1 MKPLSNNELSMFCG
15 QMAMILRSGIS
26 STEGLSLMAE
36 DSPEQG
42 KELLESLISNMEETG
57 IFHQSIRDT
66 EVFPEYMCNMIQIGE
81 ESGRLD
87 EVMSALSEHY
97 EQQETIS
104 RSIKNAVTYP
114 FIMITMMLAVILVL
128 IVKVMPVF
136 NQVYKQLGTGLTG
149 VSKNILNMGIL
160 INRYAFVLVLL
171 AVVLAGCFL
180 YFAFTEK
187 GRAQFFRLSSKLPF
201 TQKFSEKIA
210 VSRFASGMYLALES
224 GLDTDESLEM
234 AARLAEHPVLEEKIT
249 KTRTLLEEGQ
259 GFSEAVSESQI
270 FDSLSNRMISI
281 GFKTG
286 AVDEAMKQISLQYAE
301 DVNERI
307 FQLISRLE
315 PTLVAVLS
323 IIVGLILLSVML
335 PLMGIMSGMG

>member
-15 QMAMILRSGIS
+15 QMSMILHSGIS

-66 EVFPEYMCNMIQIGE
+66 KVFPEYMCNMIQIGE

-104 RSIKNAVTYP
+104 RSIKNAITYP

-136 NQVYKQLGTGLTG
+136 NQVYEQLGTGLTG
-149 VSKNILNMGIL
+149 VSKNILNLGIL
-160 INRYAFVLVLL
+160 MNRYAFVLVLL
-171 AVVLAGCFL
+171 AGVLAG
-180 YFAFTEK
+180 Y
-187 GRAQFFRLSSKLPF
+187 R
-201 TQKFSEKIA
+201 
-210 VSRFASGMYLALES
+210 
-224 GLDTDESLEM
+224 
-234 AARLAEHPVLEEKIT
+234 
-249 KTRTLLEEGQ
+249 
-259 GFSEAVSESQI
+259 
-270 FDSLSNRMISI
+270 
-281 GFKTG
+281 
-286 AVDEAMKQISLQYAE
+286 
-301 DVNERI
+301 
-307 FQLISRLE
+307 
-315 PTLVAVLS
+315 
-323 IIVGLILLSVML
+323 
-335 PLMGIMSGMG
+335 

>member
-1 MKPLSNNELSMFCG
+1 
-15 QMAMILRSGIS
+15 
-26 STEGLSLMAE
+26 
-36 DSPEQG
+36 
-42 KELLESLISNMEETG
+42 
-57 IFHQSIRDT
+57 
-66 EVFPEYMCNMIQIGE
+66 MIQIGE

-104 RSIKNAVTYP
+104 RSIKNAITYP

-136 NQVYKQLGTGLTG
+136 NQVYEQLGTGLTG
-149 VSKNILNMGIL
+149 VSKNILNLGIL
-160 INRYAFVLVLL
+160 MNRYAFVLVLL
-171 AVVLAGCFL
+171 AGVLAGCFL
-180 YFAFTEK
+180 YFTFTEK
-187 GRAQFFRLSSKLPF
+187 GRNQFFRFSAKLPF

-234 AARLAEHPVLEEKIT
+234 AARLADHPVLEEKIA
-249 KTRTLLEEGQ
+249 KTRALLEEGQ

-270 FDSLSNRMISI
+270 FDSLSTRMISI
-281 GFKTG
+281 GCKTG
-286 AVDEAMKQISLQYAE
+286 AVDMVMKQISLQYSE
-301 DVNERI
+301 DINERI
-307 FQLISRLE
+307 FQLISKLE

>member
-1 MKPLSNNELSMFCG
+1 
-15 QMAMILRSGIS
+15 
-26 STEGLSLMAE
+26 
-36 DSPEQG
+36 
-42 KELLESLISNMEETG
+42 MEETG

-66 EVFPEYMCNMIQIGE
+66 KVFPEYMCNMIQIGE

-104 RSIKNAVTYP
+104 RSIKNAITYP

-136 NQVYKQLGTGLTG
+136 NQVYEQLGTGLTG
-149 VSKNILNMGIL
+149 VSKK
-160 INRYAFVLVLL
+160 
-171 AVVLAGCFL
+171 
-180 YFAFTEK
+180 YFKPGNPDEPLCLCSCPSCRRTCGMFPVFYIYRK
-187 GRAQFFRLSSKLPF
+187 GRNQFFRFSAKLPF

-234 AARLAEHPVLEEKIT
+234 AARLADHSVLEEKIA
-249 KTRTLLEEGQ
+249 KTRALLEEGQ
-259 GFSEAVSESQI
+259 GFFRSSFRSQI
-270 FDSLSNRMISI
+270 FDSLSTRMISI
-281 GFKTG
+281 GCKTG
-286 AVDEAMKQISLQYAE
+286 AVDMVMKQISLQYSE
-301 DVNERI
+301 DINERI
-307 FQLISRLE
+307 FQLISKLE

>member
-1 MKPLSNNELSMFCG
+1 MKPLSNNELSIFCS
-15 QMAMILRSGIS
+15 QMAMILHSGIS
-26 STEGLSLMAE
+26 STEGLSLMEE

-42 KELLESLISNMEETG
+42 KELLHTLISNMEETG
-57 IFHQSIRDT
+57 IFHQSVRDT
-66 EVFPEYMCNMIQIGE
+66 QVFPDYMCNMLQIGE

-87 EVMSALSEHY
+87 EVMSALAKHY

-104 RSIKNAVTYP
+104 RSIKNAITYP

-136 NQVYKQLGTGLTG
+136 NQVYEQLGTGLTG
-149 VSKNILNMGIL
+149 VSKNILQMGLL
-160 INRYAFVLVLL
+160 INRYAFVLVLF
-171 AVVLAGCFL
+171 AVILAGCFL
-180 YFAFTEK
+180 YFAFTKK
-187 GRAQFFRLSSKLPF
+187 GRTQIFQICAKLPF
-201 TQKFSEKIA
+201 TQKFSERIA

-234 AARLAEHPVLEEKIT
+234 AARLAQHPVLEEKIS
-249 KTRTLLEEGQ
+249 KTRKLLEEGQ
-259 GFSEAVSESQI
+259 GFSEAISEAEV
-270 FDSLSNRMISI
+270 FDSLSTRMISI

-301 DVNERI
+301 DINDRI
-307 FQLISRLE
+307 FQLISKLE
-315 PTLVAVLS
+315 PTLVAILS

>member
-1 MKPLSNNELSMFCG
+1 MKSLSNNELSMFCG
-15 QMAMILRSGIS
+15 QMAMILHSGIS
-26 STEGLSLMAE
+26 SIEGLSLMAE
-36 DSPEQG
+36 DSTEQG
-42 KELLESLISNMEETG
+42 KELLESLISNIEETG
-57 IFHQSIRDT
+57 ILHQSIRDT
-66 EVFPEYMCNMIQIGE
+66 QVFPEYMCNMIQIGE

-149 VSKNILNMGIL
+149 VSKNILNLGIL

-180 YFAFTEK
+180 YFTFTEK
-187 GRAQFFRLSSKLPF
+187 GRNQFFRLSSKLPF

-234 AARLAEHPVLEEKIT
+234 ATHLADHPVLEEKINR
-249 KTRTLLEEGQ
+249 TRALLEEGQ
-259 GFSEAVSESQI
+259 SFSEAVSESQI
-270 FDSLSNRMISI
+270 FDSLSTRMISI

-286 AVDEAMKQISLQYAE
+286 SVDAAMKQISLQYAKE
-301 DVNERI
+301 AAI
-307 FQLISRLE
+307 CQI
-315 PTLVAVLS
+315 T
-323 IIVGLILLSVML
+323 
-335 PLMGIMSGMG
+335 

>member
-15 QMAMILRSGIS
+15 QMSMILHSGIS

-66 EVFPEYMCNMIQIGE
+66 KVFPEYMCNMIQIGE

-104 RSIKNAVTYP
+104 RSIKNAITYP

-136 NQVYKQLGTGLTG
+136 NQVYEQLGTGLTG
-149 VSKNILNMGIL
+149 VSKNILNLGIL
-160 INRYAFVLVLL
+160 MNRYAFVLVLL
-171 AVVLAGCFL
+171 AGVLAGCFL
-180 YFAFTEK
+180 YFTFTEK
-187 GRAQFFRLSSKLPF
+187 GRNQFFRFSSKLPF
-201 TQKFSEKIA
+201 TQKFSEEIA
-210 VSRFASGMYLALES
+210 VSRFASGMYLALEV
-224 GLDTDESLEM
+224 LKWL
-234 AARLAEHPVLEEKIT
+234 PVL
-249 KTRTLLEEGQ
+249 
-259 GFSEAVSESQI
+259 
-270 FDSLSNRMISI
+270 
-281 GFKTG
+281 
-286 AVDEAMKQISLQYAE
+286 
-301 DVNERI
+301 
-307 FQLISRLE
+307 
-315 PTLVAVLS
+315 PT
-323 IIVGLILLSVML
+323 IRY
-335 PLMGIMSGMG
+335 

>member
-15 QMAMILRSGIS
+15 QMSMILHSGIS

-66 EVFPEYMCNMIQIGE
+66 KVFPEYMCNMIQIGE

-104 RSIKNAVTYP
+104 RSIKNAITYP

-136 NQVYKQLGTGLTG
+136 NQVYEQLGTGLTW
-149 VSKNILNMGIL
+149 
-160 INRYAFVLVLL
+160 
-171 AVVLAGCFL
+171 CFQK
-180 YFAFTEK
+180 YFKPGNPDEPLCLCSCPSCRRTC
-187 GRAQFFRLSSKLPF
+187 
-201 TQKFSEKIA
+201 
-210 VSRFASGMYLALES
+210 GMF
-224 GLDTDESLEM
+224 
-234 AARLAEHPVLEEKIT
+234 PVFYIYRKRPEP
-249 KTRTLLEEGQ
+249 
-259 GFSEAVSESQI
+259 
-270 FDSLSNRMISI
+270 
-281 GFKTG
+281 
-286 AVDEAMKQISLQYAE
+286 
-301 DVNERI
+301 I
-307 FQLISRLE
+307 FQI
-315 PTLVAVLS
+315 
-323 IIVGLILLSVML
+323 
-335 PLMGIMSGMG
+335 

>member
-15 QMAMILRSGIS
+15 QMSMILHSGIS

-57 IFHQSIRDT
+57 I
-66 EVFPEYMCNMIQIGE
+66 PEYMCNMIQIGE

-104 RSIKNAVTYP
+104 RSIKNAITYP

-136 NQVYKQLGTGLTG
+136 NQVYEQLGTGLTG
-149 VSKNILNMGIL
+149 VSKNILNLGIL
-160 INRYAFVLVLL
+160 MNRYAFVLVLL
-171 AVVLAGCFL
+171 AGVLAGCFL
-180 YFAFTEK
+180 YFTFTEK
-187 GRAQFFRLSSKLPF
+187 GRNQFFRFSSKLPF

-234 AARLAEHPVLEEKIT
+234 AARLADHPVLEEKIA
-249 KTRTLLEEGQ
+249 KTRALLEEGQ
-259 GFSEAVSESQI
+259 GFSEAISESQI
-270 FDSLSNRMISI
+270 FDSLSTRMISI
-281 GFKTG
+281 GCKTG
-286 AVDEAMKQISLQYAE
+286 AVDMVMKQISLQYSE
-301 DVNERI
+301 DINERI
-307 FQLISRLE
+307 FQLISKLE

>member
-15 QMAMILRSGIS
+15 QMSMILHSGIS

-66 EVFPEYMCNMIQIGE
+66 KVFPEYMCNMIQIGE

-104 RSIKNAVTYP
+104 RSIKNAITYP

-128 IVKVMPVF
+128 I
-136 NQVYKQLGTGLTG
+136 YEQLGTGLTG
-149 VSKNILNMGIL
+149 VSKNILNLGIL
-160 INRYAFVLVLL
+160 MNRYAFVLVLL
-171 AVVLAGCFL
+171 AGVLAGCFL
-180 YFAFTEK
+180 YFTFTEK
-187 GRAQFFRLSSKLPF
+187 GRNQFFRFSSKLPF
-201 TQKFSEKIA
+201 TQKFSEEIA

-234 AARLAEHPVLEEKIT
+234 AARLADHPVLEEKIA
-249 KTRTLLEEGQ
+249 KTRALLEEGQ
-259 GFSEAVSESQI
+259 GFSEAISESQI
-270 FDSLSNRMISI
+270 FDSLSTRMISI
-281 GFKTG
+281 GCKTG
-286 AVDEAMKQISLQYAE
+286 AVDMVMKQISLQYSE
-301 DVNERI
+301 DINERI
-307 FQLISRLE
+307 FQLISKLE